1 MASHPRGI
9 VTPEAVVLDFDTAGI
24 ASRCIAR
31 LLDALIQGA
40 LLLAVALLAT
50 FVPGLGGTMVAIVGV
65 AFVILGFSVVCEVLT
80 RGRSPGKAALG
91 LRVVTVEGAPE
102 APRHAFIR
110 STLGIIDFLIPPGG
124 LFAVGSALLSPRGQR
139 FGDLVA
145 GTIVIRERSA
155 VAPVMAVWFSAPYGL
170 EGYAHTLDVSAVTD
184 AQFGVV
190 RAFLLRVHDLSPE
203 ARGALALRLARPLAL
218 GMHHAVPPSV
228 NPELFLVCV
237 ASAHQRRHQPAS
249 RATPAGAPAPPPTY
263 APPAA
268 LPVPVLVDADAP
280 PAPGGPPDVA
290 PPS

>member
-1 MASHPRGI
+1 
-9 VTPEAVVLDFDTAGI
+9 VLDFDTAGI
-24 ASRCIAR
+24 ASRCVAR

-50 FVPGLGGTMVAIVGV
+50 LVPGLGGTIVAIVGV
-65 AFVILGFSVVCEVLT
+65 ALVVLGFSVVCEVLS

-110 STLGIIDFLIPPGG
+110 SVLGIIDFLIPPGG

-155 VAPVMAVWFSAPYGL
+155 AAPAMAVWFSAPYGL

-190 RAFLLRVHDLSPE
+190 RAFLLRVNDLSPE

-218 GMHHAVPPSV
+218 GMHHAVPPGV

-237 ASAHQRRHQPAS
+237 ASAHQRRHQSAPM
-249 RATPAGAPAPPPTY
+249 ATAAMAAMAATAATAPPPPPPPPPPSY
-263 APPAA
+263 APP
-268 LPVPVLVDADAP
+268 
-280 PAPGGPPDVA
+280 
-290 PPS
+290 PS